1 MITLTEKMIEF
12 IYYVQRSTD
21 TNLKWVKRS
30 RAPHFHLFNIE
41 QVRTYKFMGEDIPVT
56 DGTIFYVTD
65 LPLFAASN
73 HDVMWVKSYADAIKE
88 NLVAPM
94 VMLRQHQGSD
104 RLYPIPWEEIF
115 IVKNFNYCY
124 IIIDGIYNDIEN
136 ICGVVCAR
144 KFTYSSNYTNEPDVG
159 MLFNAKG
166 QLICGAVDPKDPCA
180 QGYEIHA
187 KDIEVYRYRDFTP
200 SDKGFIL
207 ERAIQGQ
214 KIFLEDLIVT
224 YEDYLVIDP
233 SRYITHLEGNAFKFN
248 PGVDPTK
255 INVGIMYYQ
264 GLNLSLD
271 KIRRKLTPEAMK
283 DNALLDIE
291 GIPNPSYTTMK
302 PPLNLDDDPTLIDK
316 WYAIMGWDKDL
327 YKEITGE
334 DPPVDDGVMEDPT
347 KHLYYTGQDILDLTI
362 DDKAIIEN
370 LRWVDSKFIDSDQEL
385 TGFCNALVFQNGALV
400 KTLITS
406 TNSSISFGTLGLDIK
421 PDDKFEVVLMAYNE
435 EDQDGI
441 YENIKLNNYQCSEA
455 TLAKDFGLHAHNLM
469 TFDNESIPD
478 GEFDFTGKNLDMK
491 NYYIMHKNEPFTDV
505 AGDGLFKCK
514 IDALDDYY
522 KNKVLNVRF
531 VAKNRFAYTR
541 INVTG
546 NDDTIEFELPT
557 SFKYCQELNH
567 YLVTINGRRIDFEY
581 LKLTRPKHNNA
592 FYELKL
598 FCQVPTHDG
607 DIVDI
612 FYLPF
617 EMVQVY
623 RMEEIDRGGCV
634 TIQNAAQSMPAPY
647 SDKDYWVFLNGKK
660 VRADYI
666 QMPSDDTFAIIDPE
680 ESNKNFT
687 LLFIR
692 NFIDGTYEGG
702 MTPVSDSCS
711 GLTDAEIAALNGLV
725 GIDTTEA
732 SIYNDCYDRESILK
746 YIISKYYS
754 NASDTTYMTYEEV
767 FREDENE
774 MLAALSTRKDAANNA
789 YSVYKV
795 GSYES
800 SYDEQD
806 LPPENAPLRP

>member
-30 RAPHFHLFNIE
+30 RAPHFHLYNIE
-41 QVRTYKFMGEDIPVT
+41 QVKHYKFMGENIPVS

-65 LPLFAASN
+65 LPLFAAAN
-73 HDVMWVKSYADAIKE
+73 HDVMWVKSYQDAIKE
-88 NLVAPM
+88 NLIAPM
-94 VMLRQHQGSD
+94 IMFRQHKGSD

-224 YEDYLVIDP
+224 YEDYLVINP

-271 KIRRKLTPEAMK
+271 KIRRRLTPEEMK
-283 DNALLDIE
+283 ENALLDIE
-291 GIPNPSYTTMK
+291 GNTPPAYESMK
-302 PPLNLDDDPTLIDK
+302 PSLNLDSDPTLIDK

-334 DPPVDDGVMEDPT
+334 EPPVDDGVMEDPT
-347 KHLYYTGQDILDLTI
+347 KHLYFTGQEIIDITI
-362 DDKAIIEN
+362 DDEAIIEN
-370 LRWVDSKFIDSDQEL
+370 MRWNDDNFINSNQNIS
-385 TGFCNALVFQNGALV
+385 GYCRALVFHNGGLI
-400 KTLITS
+400 KTITTT
-406 TNSSISFGTLGLDIK
+406 TNSNISFNTLGLDIQ
-421 PDDKFEVVLMAYNE
+421 PDDKFEVVLIAYNE
-435 EDQDGI
+435 EEQEGVYPQI
-441 YENIKLNNYQCSEA
+441 TLNEFEKSEKD
-455 TLAKDFGLHAHNLM
+455 LAVDFGLHAHNIM
-469 TFDNESIPD
+469 TFEAVPTPD
-478 GEFDFTGKNLDMK
+478 GEFDFTNKDKSTLQ
-491 NYYIMHKNEPFTDV
+491 YYIMHKNEPFTD
-505 AGDGLFKCK
+505 ANGDGLFKCK
-514 IDALDDYY
+514 INALDDYY
-522 KNKVLNVRF
+522 KDKTLDVRF
-531 VAKNRFAYTR
+531 VAKNRYAHTR

-546 NDDTIEFELPT
+546 SDDTIEYTLPAE
-557 SFKYCQELNH
+557 FKYCQELNH
-567 YLVTINGRRIDFEY
+567 YLATINGRRIDFEY
-581 LKLTRPKHNNA
+581 LKLTHPKHNNA
-592 FYELKL
+592 FHEVKM

-612 FYLPF
+612 YYLPF

-623 RMEEIDRGGCV
+623 RKEEIDAGGCV
-634 TIQNAAQSMPAPY
+634 TITTAAQTMPASY
-647 SDKDYWVFLNGKK
+647 NEKDYWVFLNGKK
-660 VRADYI
+660 VRADSI
-666 QMPSDDTFAIIDPE
+666 QLPSDDTFAFIDTK

-692 NFIDGTYEGG
+692 NFIDGTYETG
-702 MTPVSDSCS
+702 MTPVGDAYS
-711 GLTDAEIAALNGLV
+711 GLTDAEIANICGLP
-725 GIDTTEA
+725 GIDTTEE
-732 SIYNDCYDRESILK
+732 SIYTDCYDRESILK
-746 YIISKYYS
+746 YIVSKYYS
-754 NASDTTYMTYEEV
+754 DASDVTYMTYEEV

-795 GSYES
+795 GSYVS
-800 SYDEQD
+800 PNDEQD
-806 LPPENAPLRP
+806 LPPENIPLQP